1 MPNHDDLLPENG
13 KRDERFYVSL
23 FGVFKFNVSN
33 PGKKTVLLLIAIL
46 MFFIAFLMIISYN
59 RTIL

>member
-1 MPNHDDLLPENG
+1 MPNQDELLPENG

-46 MFFIAFLMIISYN
+46 MFFIAFLIIISYN
-59 RTIL
+59 GTIL